1 MANPKIRLNFETAVS
16 FTNNQPVLIET
27 AILPYITIV
36 TRIMLTYLALSSYL
50 EFSMAILK
58 LDLKR
63 APDRSTLFGLQWLY
77 FFKILFG
84 CNIIFCAYPLRYISP
99 RGNTYSRNT
108 TWKFTL
114 CFRKVAWWWCDDGWN
129 WGWWCCR
136 GVRLVESYY
145 LANRINPTK
154 SSLLG
159 LATHKDKSSKSLQ
172 NCNIKSQTKSRDSTL
187 ILTISSIHFRLKSI
201 RPDHVRPIS
210 K

>member
-1 MANPKIRLNFETAVS
+1 MSVTFFRRWWQDLDPGRILRMPKLISTSQTVHQNIWSPSWRLQHTS
-16 FTNNQPVLIET
+16 RW
-27 AILPYITIV
+27 YI
-36 TRIMLTYLALSSYL
+36 
-50 EFSMAILK
+50 
-58 LDLKR
+58 
-63 APDRSTLFGLQWLY
+63 
-77 FFKILFG
+77 FKKKISR
-84 CNIIFCAYPLRYISP
+84 NINFCAYPLRYIP
-99 RGNTYSRNT
+99 KRGNTYSRNT

-129 WGWWCCR
+129 WGWWWCR